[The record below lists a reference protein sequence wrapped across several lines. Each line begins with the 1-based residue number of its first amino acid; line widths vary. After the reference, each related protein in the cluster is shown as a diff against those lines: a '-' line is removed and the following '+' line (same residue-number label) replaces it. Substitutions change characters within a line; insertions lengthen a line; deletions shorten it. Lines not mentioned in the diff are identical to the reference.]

1 MSLVQRTPPPVSESG
16 LLQVQS
22 EPDMVSAMR
31 YEDEI
36 ETSNVSTRKKRPR
49 LDGSPLDEYSRLKKD
64 IQQMFKNWA
73 AEQDLKFS
81 KLITEIS
88 DLKQQNS
95 VIQETNLEIRK
106 FIAFASTE
114 YDDMRKKIAKLEKE
128 RSEYTEN
135 LMKMERKILDL
146 QVKSRTAS
154 IEFRNIPMQERE
166 TTDDVLSIVS
176 SVCNA
181 LHIPIKHDEV
191 RDVYRLPS
199 KPGTNKT
206 IVAEFVT
213 VRGKNNILSAARN
226 KKKPTEEKLNSES
239 IGLSGKRIPIY
250 ISEYLPPSSKALFRK
265 ARMYAKDNKYQYC
278 WTTNGQVFIRK
289 LTGERSIRID
299 SDNFF
304 LSKPTEMENAEPNR
318 EMSFQSDLE
327 KFSQQN

>member
-106 FIAFASTE
+106 FMTFASTE
-114 YDDMRKKIAKLEKE
+114 YDDMRKK
-128 RSEYTEN
+128 
-135 LMKMERKILDL
+135 D
-146 QVKSRTAS
+146 
-154 IEFRNIPMQERE
+154 
-166 TTDDVLSIVS
+166 
-176 SVCNA
+176 
-181 LHIPIKHDEV
+181 
-191 RDVYRLPS
+191 S
-199 KPGTNKT
+199 K
-206 IVAEFVT
+206 
-213 VRGKNNILSAARN
+213 
-226 KKKPTEEKLNSES
+226 
-239 IGLSGKRIPIY
+239 
-250 ISEYLPPSSKALFRK
+250 
-265 ARMYAKDNKYQYC
+265 
-278 WTTNGQVFIRK
+278 IRK
-289 LTGERSIRID
+289 RTFRVH
-299 SDNFF
+299 
-304 LSKPTEMENAEPNR
+304 
-318 EMSFQSDLE
+318 
-327 KFSQQN
+327 

>member
-106 FIAFASTE
+106 FMTFVSTE
-114 YDDMRKKIAKLEKE
+114 YDDMRKK
-128 RSEYTEN
+128 
-135 LMKMERKILDL
+135 D
-146 QVKSRTAS
+146 
-154 IEFRNIPMQERE
+154 
-166 TTDDVLSIVS
+166 
-176 SVCNA
+176 
-181 LHIPIKHDEV
+181 
-191 RDVYRLPS
+191 S
-199 KPGTNKT
+199 K
-206 IVAEFVT
+206 
-213 VRGKNNILSAARN
+213 
-226 KKKPTEEKLNSES
+226 
-239 IGLSGKRIPIY
+239 
-250 ISEYLPPSSKALFRK
+250 
-265 ARMYAKDNKYQYC
+265 
-278 WTTNGQVFIRK
+278 IRK
-289 LTGERSIRID
+289 RTFRVH
-299 SDNFF
+299 
-304 LSKPTEMENAEPNR
+304 
-318 EMSFQSDLE
+318 
-327 KFSQQN
+327 